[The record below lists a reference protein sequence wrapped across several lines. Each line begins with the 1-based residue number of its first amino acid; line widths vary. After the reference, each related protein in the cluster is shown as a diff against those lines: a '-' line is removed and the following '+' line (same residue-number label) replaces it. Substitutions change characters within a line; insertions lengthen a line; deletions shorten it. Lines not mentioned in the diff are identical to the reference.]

1 MEKVFK
7 LNEIDCAVCAAK
19 AEKRVSKGKGV
30 THATVDFMTQR
41 LFVEAQEMNGA
52 LIEEIKAAVRK
63 IEPDCEVT
71 EV

>member
-19 AEKRVSKGKGV
+19 AEKRVSKVKGV
-30 THATVDFMTQR
+30 TNATVDFMTQR
-41 LFVEAQEMNGA
+41 LFVEAEEMSGA